1 MKKEVLEL
9 IRTGYF
15 LMIEDEVH
23 FLLEK
28 YCKIYGY
35 MNVYSKLFDYSY
47 REGYVDGKLYYN
59 VPQENVR
66 ELMR

>member
-15 LMIEDEVH
+15 LMTEDEVH

-28 YCKIYGY
+28 YWKIYGY
-35 MNVYSKLFDYSY
+35 MNVYSKLFDDSY

-59 VPQENVR
+59 VPQESVR
-66 ELMR
+66 TLMR